1 MHVWAVVDYLRIF
14 VNLDWIALGAVD
26 VQIRDVEMTADISTH
41 KKKLRFG

>member
-1 MHVWAVVDYLRIF
+1 VDYLRIF

-41 KKKLRFG
+41 KKSFGLGSKRSQ